1 MTGFPR
7 FAFDRV
13 FVPDRVALA
22 RLLLLVISVPLVVAA
37 HHRAAPPRPRGGRKA
52 LAGERSLEPISIGP
66 PLATTDAL
74 FGDNVERKVSNPLAH
89 LRAARSFLDRP
100 RLAAIPDHC
109 GVHSPPAM
117 HSFCRCSSAN
127 P

>member
-1 MTGFPR
+1 MTGFAR

-22 RLLLLVISVPLVVAA
+22 RLLLLVISVSLVVAA
-37 HHRAAPPRPRGGRKA
+37 PHRAAPPRPRGGRKA

-74 FGDNVERKVSNPLAH
+74 VADNVERQVSNTLA
-89 LRAARSFLDRP
+89 RFPAARSFLVRTK
-100 RLAAIPDHC
+100 LAAGTESRCRGIRMLAD
-109 GVHSPPAM
+109 
-117 HSFCRCSSAN
+117 SFKNSN
-127 P
+127 

>member
-1 MTGFPR
+1 MTGFAR

-74 FGDNVERKVSNPLAH
+74 FADNVERKVSNPLA
-89 LRAARSFLDRP
+89 RFGAARSFLDRTTTLVS
-100 RLAAIPDHC
+100 RH
-109 GVHSPPAM
+109 G
-117 HSFCRCSSAN
+117 SAKSN
-127 P
+127 AEEC